1 MGNPSIEV
9 TEENQEAAQIEK
21 SKAMVAISE
30 GMASFVIIN
39 IFNRTFLWLWFLA
52 AFLSVN

>member
-9 TEENQEAAQIEK
+9 TEENWEAAQIEK
-21 SKAMVAISE
+21 SKAMDAISE

-39 IFNRTFLWLWFLA
+39 IFI
-52 AFLSVN
+52 